1 VTHEFSHHHDVL
13 CDASHR
19 RKNMNEDRVQAF
31 TDEIGDMKLR
41 GAKGDRER
49 VLLVVGALAIVV
61 GVVLAV
67 LGGFQAS
74 GTSDLGDQ
82 VAFLATGTLIGLAL
96 VIAGT
101 ALFIRYSMARFMRF
115 WLVRLVHEHRS
126 ETDRLIAA
134 IEKNRGN

>member
-1 VTHEFSHHHDVL
+1 
-13 CDASHR
+13 
-19 RKNMNEDRVQAF
+19 MNEDRIQAF
-31 TDEIGDMKLR
+31 TDEIGEMKLR

-49 VLLVVGALAIVV
+49 ILLVVGALAIVV

-134 IEKNRGN
+134 IEKNRGS

>member
-1 VTHEFSHHHDVL
+1 
-13 CDASHR
+13 
-19 RKNMNEDRVQAF
+19 MNEDRVQAF
-31 TDEIGDMKLR
+31 TDEIGEMKLR

-49 VLLVVGALAIVV
+49 ILLVVGALAIVV

>member
-1 VTHEFSHHHDVL
+1 
-13 CDASHR
+13 
-19 RKNMNEDRVQAF
+19 MNEDRVQAF
-31 TDEIGDMKLR
+31 TDEIGEMKLR
-41 GAKGDRER
+41 GARGDRER
-49 VLLVVGALAIVV
+49 ILLVVGALAIVV

-74 GTSDLGDQ
+74 GTSELGDQ

-126 ETDRLIAA
+126 ETDRLIGA
-134 IEKNRGN
+134 IEKNRGS

>member
-1 VTHEFSHHHDVL
+1 
-13 CDASHR
+13 
-19 RKNMNEDRVQAF
+19 MNEDRIQAF
-31 TDEIGDMKLR
+31 TEEISDMKLR

-49 VLLVVGALAIVV
+49 ILLVVGALAIIV

-101 ALFIRYSMARFMRF
+101 ALFVRYSMARFMRF

-134 IEKNRGN
+134 IEKNRGS

>member
-1 VTHEFSHHHDVL
+1 
-13 CDASHR
+13 
-19 RKNMNEDRVQAF
+19 MNEDRVQAF
-31 TDEIGDMKLR
+31 TDEIGEMKLR

-49 VLLVVGALAIVV
+49 ILLVVGALAIVV

-134 IEKNRGN
+134 IEKNRGS